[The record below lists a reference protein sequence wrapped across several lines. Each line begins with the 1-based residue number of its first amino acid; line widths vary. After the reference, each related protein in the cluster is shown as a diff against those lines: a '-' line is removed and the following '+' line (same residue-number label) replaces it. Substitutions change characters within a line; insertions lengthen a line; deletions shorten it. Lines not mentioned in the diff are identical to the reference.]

1 MSWLVA
7 LRLEREDERL
17 LDVSLTPST
26 RLSSSLFSNRTRLV
40 SSDEDEDADD
50 QRDRQHEPDST
61 KKKSKEASFEVEED
75 QHSGGRIDASTRH
88 SFVHLSFR
96 STLETRAEL
105 LLFCFPTGQDRH
117 RRSGRLA
124 LIESRLLG
132 SFSFHTSSWPLAADD
147 ADRSSSL
154 RSTSQGQTPSDRFRQ
169 QQRLQQEFGRIGSR
183 VPSKAQ
189 DQGSSPSL
197 SFRYL
202 GPGPGLT
209 SLLTFSC
216 RSLTTP

>member
-1 MSWLVA
+1 MAKFKGTVRLFVQVETRREGGGCEGCFEEEGGRKWEEAQEEEGEKVSWLVA

-26 RLSSSLFSNRTRLV
+26 RLSSSSFSNLTRLV

-61 KKKSKEASFEVEED
+61 KKKSKGASFEVEED

-132 SFSFHTSSWPLAADD
+132 SFSFHTSSWPLASDD

-154 RSTSQGQTPSDRFRQ
+154 RSTSQGQTPSDRF
-169 QQRLQQEFGRIGSR
+169 
-183 VPSKAQ
+183 
-189 DQGSSPSL
+189 
-197 SFRYL
+197 
-202 GPGPGLT
+202 
-209 SLLTFSC
+209 
-216 RSLTTP
+216 